1 MAGVIANLTAGYL
14 SDHLGRSRVV
24 WPALI
29 LMSVGTAVLRFLPV
43 SPLIIIISS
52 SLAGLGFAGGLIT
65 LMAWIAEG

>member
-1 MAGVIANLTAGYL
+1 M
-14 SDHLGRSRVV
+14 
-24 WPALI
+24 I